1 METLLSRYRNVSIL
15 VAVLFAQV
23 VGLAVQVRRSSH
35 NESSRLIRVWAVMAV
50 TPLERAIVWVQEDS
64 GNLWSNYVYLRGV
77 RQQNRN
83 LKYEIESL
91 RLQQVRLTED
101 ANQARRLQAL
111 LGFKEQFIAKT
122 VAAQVIGATGS
133 EHSRAV
139 YIDKGSD
146 DGIRN
151 DMAVITA
158 DGVVG
163 KVLQVFDAHTSM
175 VLLINDQSS
184 GVGAILAK
192 SRLQGILQ
200 GTPAGEVMLEKILS
214 DEQVQPGEQVLTSG
228 GDQIF
233 PKGLPAGVVTS
244 VSKGPDAFLN
254 IRVRPAADLGKL
266 EEVLVITKEE
276 HRMPEV
282 SGVEP
287 TRAADILARRLPS
300 VPDKP
305 AEAANSQT
313 ANKVVAP
320 TAPAGAAAA
329 GSVPPI
335 PQSIQAAGGGPKPH
349 AGTPSAAGVVAAPKT
364 KVAAAPAK
372 PAPAPKTAGAM
383 KTTGV
388 TKTTGVLN
396 KTSNQT
402 PGPALGQT
410 AKPEASSPKPPPQP
424 AQPQSAPAEDKP
436 Q

>member
-1 METLLSRYRNVSIL
+1 METLLTRYRNVSIL

-23 VGLAVQVRRSSH
+23 VGLAVQVRRSSN

-50 TPLERAIVWVQEDS
+50 TPLERAIVWVQEGG
-64 GNLWSNYVYLRGV
+64 GNLWSNYIYLRGV

-83 LKYEIESL
+83 LKYEIENL

-122 VAAQVIGATGS
+122 VAAQVIGSTGS

-146 DGIRN
+146 DGIAN

-163 KVLQVFDAHTSM
+163 KVLQVFDGHTSM

-200 GTPAGEVMLEKILS
+200 GTPAGEVVLEKVLS
-214 DEQVQPGEQVLTSG
+214 DEQVQPGDQVLTSG

-233 PKGLPAGVVTS
+233 PKGLPVGMVTS

-254 IRVRPAADLGKL
+254 IRIRPAANLGKL

-276 HRMPEV
+276 HRLPEV
-282 SGVEP
+282 SGAAP
-287 TRAADILARRLPS
+287 TRAADILSRRLPS

-305 AEAANSQT
+305 PETASPLAADKASTQT
-313 ANKVVAP
+313 TPATGATAGAVQVGSPQAGPAPAQQATTGSLKPHLAGSADAQPNGVPATAGSKPVLAPAAP
-320 TAPAGAAAA
+320 TAAQKAATGAAGRTS
-329 GSVPPI
+329 GS
-335 PQSIQAAGGGPKPH
+335 KP
-349 AGTPSAAGVVAAPKT
+349 
-364 KVAAAPAK
+364 
-372 PAPAPKTAGAM
+372 
-383 KTTGV
+383 
-388 TKTTGVLN
+388 
-396 KTSNQT
+396 
-402 PGPALGQT
+402 GQT
-410 AKPEASSPKPPPQP
+410 AKPAASAPKPRLQP
-424 AQPQSAPAEDKP
+424 AQPQPQPAPAEDKP